1 MHDSFNF
8 HTPLAAFALLLLL
21 AARSEAQAIAENFD
35 QLRFRLQAG
44 DTVYIVD
51 GTGQEQEARVLDV
64 SSSLLA
70 VSIDGTRRSLAER
83 DVTRIRRRLPD
94 SPRNGAIIGAA
105 TGSGLGIGLF
115 ASLGNECSAGCLV
128 TGVAFYG
135 GLGALVGTGVDAL
148 ITPHATRRQK
158 PETYGPVLTRLSI
171 LGPSG

>member
-1 MHDSFNF
+1 MHDGFNF
-8 HTPLAAFALLLLL
+8 HTALTAFALLVLL

-70 VSIDGTRRSLAER
+70 VSIDGTRRSLAEP

-94 SPRNGAIIGAA
+94 SLRNGAIIGAA
-105 TGSGLGIGLF
+105 TGSGLGIALY
-115 ASLGNECSAGCLV
+115 ASLGE
-128 TGVAFYG
+128 
-135 GLGALVGTGVDAL
+135 
-148 ITPHATRRQK
+148 
-158 PETYGPVLTRLSI
+158 
-171 LGPSG
+171 